1 MGDAGPGSPPRRAR
15 PPRSGLHPGQPAAT
29 AGQRG
34 APGVWRARGSL
45 EWVQLELLLR
55 QRRKLRHRGA
65 GVDRG
70 RDWVSHFWLLIRAPP
85 ATSLLPRPLLQRE
98 PRASGSKGPSRRP
111 EQPARPERGRRARW
125 LREAAQGH
133 LSWSRERPA
142 DADHPGDR
150 CTVPAGRERPAEALQ
165 KPALQSTLL
174 ISSCPPPPSGV
185 AVRITTRCWSRL
197 GTRCCSQQH
206 AVNWVCTAAL
216 RGGPGAPAVR
226 LRKPGRALCGPTP
239 VTLSRPPER
248 WWPLPLPSWTGCLAG
263 PGRPAHEGTESRE
276 GSGAWDEPPRLPRPG
291 GGSPNCGAGATG
303 GS

>member
-1 MGDAGPGSPPRRAR
+1 MPTTQETGAPSLPAGSAQLKHYRNPPF
-15 PPRSGLHPGQPAAT
+15 SLLSSFPAA
-29 AGQRG
+29 
-34 APGVWRARGSL
+34 
-45 EWVQLELLLR
+45 
-55 QRRKLRHRGA
+55 
-65 GVDRG
+65 
-70 RDWVSHFWLLIRAPP
+70 
-85 ATSLLPRPLLQRE
+85 
-98 PRASGSKGPSRRP
+98 
-111 EQPARPERGRRARW
+111 
-125 LREAAQGH
+125 
-133 LSWSRERPA
+133 
-142 DADHPGDR
+142 
-150 CTVPAGRERPAEALQ
+150 
-165 KPALQSTLL
+165 
-174 ISSCPPPPSGV
+174 PPPSGV